1 VSTLDALRGGFAE
14 ALTLA
19 NLLWALLGTT
29 LGTAIGVLPGIGP
42 ALTVAV
48 LLPVTFGLDPT
59 AAFIMFG
66 GIYYGA
72 MYGGSTTSIL
82 LNTPGETGAIA
93 TAIDG
98 YQMARQGRAAAALAT
113 AAIGSFVAGTLAT
126 IGLTFFAPVLAS
138 VALRFGPAEYF
149 ALTALAFCAVTAL
162 LGASVTRGLFSL
174 FLGLALGLVG
184 IDQLTGNA
192 RFSFGVPQLLDGID
206 VVILVIGLFAVGET
220 LHQAWQYGRDELQP
234 VELRSSSGMTRE
246 DWRRSWKAWLRGTAI
261 GFPLGVLP
269 MGGSVIP
276 TFLSY
281 AAEKRLSSTPE
292 QFGRGAIEG
301 VAAPEA
307 ANNAAAAGVLV
318 PLLTLGLPSSAT
330 AAILLAAFQ
339 QYGLQP
345 GPQLFATRPDLVWT
359 LIASLYIGNAM
370 LLVLNLPLA
379 GIWARVMLLP
389 RPLLFGGVLV
399 LASIGA
405 YSLNRSMLDLGLLY
419 AAGAV
424 GLLMRLHDFPLVP
437 AVLGLV
443 LGPLSEQQFRRAVA
457 ISEGDVTVFLTRPI
471 AAVFILAA
479 AAVLVAPPLVRRL
492 RRARGGGEAA
502 AAPHGRPPGGS
513 T

>member
-1 VSTLDALRGGFAE
+1 VSTLE
-14 ALTLA
+14 ALGSGFTGALTA
-19 NLLWALLGTT
+19 TNLLFALLGTT

-113 AAIGSFVAGTLAT
+113 AAIGSFVAGTIAT
-126 IGLTFFAPVLAS
+126 LGLTFLAPPLA
-138 VALRFGPAEYF
+138 ALALEFGPADYF
-149 ALTALAFCAVTAL
+149 ALALLAFAAVTSL
-162 LGASVTRGLFSL
+162 LGASLVRGLFSL

-184 IDQLTGNA
+184 IDALTGSA
-192 RFSFGVPQLLDGID
+192 RFSFGIPQLLDGID
-206 VVILVIGLFAVGET
+206 VVILVIGLFAIGET
-220 LHQAWQYGRDELQP
+220 LHQAWQHGREAP
-234 VELRSSSGMTRE
+234 APIPLRRRAGMNRE
-246 DWRRSWKAWLRGTAI
+246 EWRRSWLPWLRGTAI
-261 GFPLGVLP
+261 GFPLGILP
-269 MGGSVIP
+269 MGGTVIP

-281 AAEKRLSSTPE
+281 IAEKRLSRRPE
-292 QFGRGAIEG
+292 EFGAGAIEG
-301 VAAPEA
+301 VAGPEA

-345 GPQLFATRPDLVWT
+345 GPLLFQTRPDLVWT
-359 LIASLYIGNAM
+359 LIASLYIGNTM

-379 GIWARVMLLP
+379 GLWARVMLVP
-389 RPLLFGGVLV
+389 RPLLYASVLV

-405 YSLNRSMLDLGLLY
+405 YSLNRSMLDVGLMY
-419 AAGAV
+419 AV
-424 GLLMRLHDFPLVP
+424 GAIGLAMRVFGLPLVP

-443 LGPLSEQQFRRAVA
+443 LGPLAEQQFRRAIA
-457 ISEGDVTVFLTRPI
+457 ISDGDFTVFVTRPI
-471 AAVFILAA
+471 SATLLAIA
-479 AAVLVAPPLVRRL
+479 LAMLVAPWLARRL
-492 RRARGGGEAA
+492 L
-502 AAPHGRPPGGS
+502 RPPQQAADE
-513 T
+513 